1 MAVCVHG
8 VWHWTGL
15 GLLFGASLNL
25 ESHSE
30 GFVTRLSVEA
40 RQVIQPILSRRLEQ
54 LLLGLVAGAAVEAH

>member
-8 VWHWTGL
+8 MWHWAGL

-30 GFVTRLSVEA
+30 GFVKRFSVEA
-40 RQVIQPILSRRLEQ
+40 LQVIQPILSRRLE